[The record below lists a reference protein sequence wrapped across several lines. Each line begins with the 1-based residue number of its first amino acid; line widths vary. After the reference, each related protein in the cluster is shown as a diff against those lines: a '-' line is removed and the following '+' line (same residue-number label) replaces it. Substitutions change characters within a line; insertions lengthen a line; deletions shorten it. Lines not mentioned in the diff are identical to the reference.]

1 MELNLFES
9 TMNAESQKKKLEFLG
24 KETLDK
30 WKLTLLNFK
39 SKPLIMTIV
48 FLANVIPKII
58 FWSGI
63 YFWYVKLIK

>member
-39 SKPLIMTIV
+39 SKPLIMTVV

-58 FWSGI
+58 FWSGV